1 MARTA
6 DPSAATKKAWLTRA
20 RNAGGGGVVQ
30 SKDDF
35 AQAWTGVG
43 KARPE
48 DVSKLI
54 SLPVPG
60 ADDLEAGQISF
71 EEFAGQA
78 ASSDRSREKVAA
90 HLREGLR
97 DLDLPD
103 AVLDGLTGIEICFE
117 NQLAVPAGLLVRSQD
132 EGLPIKGFYTGA
144 QRKAQ
149 LNATYFA
156 DPWIYDD
163 ADRKPR
169 EVEARLAAEGGDR
182 VVSKTAAH
190 EMGHHAHLSKLGA
203 QAALE
208 WERLSAGGSLC
219 RISDYGRTN
228 TTEHFAEAFAS
239 YARPGAGGGGMNRKA
254 LKALE
259 PKAYAFMERLW
270 RDKSMWQP
278 KGQFQHLA
286 PRSGKL

>member
-1 MARTA
+1 MARTK
-6 DPSAATKKAWLTRA
+6 DPHGASVKSWETRA

-30 SKDDF
+30 SRGDF
-35 AQAWTGVG
+35 AQEMTGVG

-54 SLPVPG
+54 DITNDLGPG
-60 ADDLEAGQISF
+60 EISF
-71 EEFAGQA
+71 EQFAGRA
-78 ASSDRSREKVAA
+78 DGPSDRSQEKVAA
-90 HLREGLR
+90 YLREGLR

-103 AVLDGLTGIEICFE
+103 AVLDGLAVIEI
-117 NQLAVPAGLLVRSQD
+117 NL
-132 EGLPIKGFYTGA
+132 EGQMGAELGEARDVKGFYTGE
-144 QRKAQ
+144 QRRIQ

-156 DPWIYDD
+156 EQIYD

-169 EVEARLAAEGGDR
+169 EA
-182 VVSKTAAH
+182 VSKTAAH

-208 WERLSAGGSLC
+208 WERLSRGGSLC
-219 RISDYGRTN
+219 RISSYGRTN

-239 YARPGAGGGGMNRKA
+239 YSRPGAGGGGVNRKA

-259 PKAYAFMERLW
+259 PKAFAFMERLW
-270 RDKSMWQP
+270 RDQSMWQP
-278 KGQFQHLA
+278 KGQSEYYWQRRGNL
-286 PRSGKL
+286 

>member
-117 NQLAVPAGLLVRSQD
+117 NQLAVPVGLLVRSQD
-132 EGLPIKGFYTGA
+132 EGLPIKGFYTGE

-169 EVEARLAAEGGDR
+169 E